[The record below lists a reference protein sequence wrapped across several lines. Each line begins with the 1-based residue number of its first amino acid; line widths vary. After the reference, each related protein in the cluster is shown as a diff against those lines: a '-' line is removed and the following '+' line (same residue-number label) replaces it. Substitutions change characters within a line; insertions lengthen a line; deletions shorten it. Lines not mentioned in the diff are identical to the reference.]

1 MVNFIEQFYI
11 WIDKSKI
18 NNINYDNFN
27 KEIINKINQLFDS
40 NEIANFLQ
48 KYKIKNINDLFG
60 KFKLRYNPNYKEIKI
75 SNEPESLT
83 LIKLINYNIISND
96 TNNKNH
102 EIFQKKLSEP
112 KNNIIGMNNENM
124 NMSIMNNN
132 MDNNI
137 NYNPPIKIIKNYSSN
152 YENSYVNAVL
162 QAFSS
167 LDCINNWINELNKNN
182 NLLKNIQE
190 CVTKELYILFSNL
203 YNGNQVDSTNL
214 ISTLEK
220 QVREIYKKDMKK
232 DEYHFLY

>member
-1 MVNFIEQFYI
+1 
-11 WIDKSKI
+11 
-18 NNINYDNFN
+18 
-27 KEIINKINQLFDS
+27 
-40 NEIANFLQ
+40 
-48 KYKIKNINDLFG
+48 
-60 KFKLRYNPNYKEIKI
+60 
-75 SNEPESLT
+75 
-83 LIKLINYNIISND
+83 
-96 TNNKNH
+96 
-102 EIFQKKLSEP
+102 
-112 KNNIIGMNNENM
+112 
-124 NMSIMNNN
+124 MNNN
-132 MDNNI
+132 NMNNNI
-137 NYNPPIKIIKNYSSN
+137 NYNLPMKIIKNYSSN
-152 YENSYVNAVL
+152 YENSYANAVL